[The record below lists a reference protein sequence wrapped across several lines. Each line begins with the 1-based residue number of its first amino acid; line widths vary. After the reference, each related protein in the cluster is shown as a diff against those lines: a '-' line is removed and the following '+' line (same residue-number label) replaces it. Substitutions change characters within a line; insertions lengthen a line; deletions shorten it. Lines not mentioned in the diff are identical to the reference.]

1 MGTIASLTTT
11 ANQISKLLELTVE
24 PLNEKLKETGYKVIF
39 RQVNRGKCRVVEPF
53 LAQGI
58 NRTEITLTDD
68 DMPKLLAMN
77 AGDIVKY
84 LKS

>member
-1 MGTIASLTTT
+1 MGTIASLITT
-11 ANQISKLLELTVE
+11 ANQIQKLLDITVE
-24 PLNEKLKETGYKVIF
+24 DLNAKIAETGYKVIF
-39 RQVNRGKCRVVEPF
+39 RQANRGKCRVVEPF

-58 NRTEITLTDD
+58 NRTDITLTDE